1 MMYYPKSQI
10 KTSLTTQG
18 GEFVILKTGKNYK
31 GFYWKNSRGQFY
43 TGKTPQDSPTEQLA
57 VINKTD
63 LVLGKDQYE
72 VIPDSYY
79 IEDINFPTSIR
90 NSRRGDAPDN
100 PIQYTPYNIKEDFT
114 RYFASKTN
122 EIRFIEISK
131 NEYDKLRER
140 NPKINWT
147 LYKPIKIS
155 WRTKGKRDEV
165 YLENKTN
172 VLKQNIPGF
181 ELFFKGKYDKFWHS
195 E

>member
-43 TGKTPQDSPTEQLA
+43 TGQSPQDSPTEQLS

-72 VIPDSYY
+72 VMPDSYY
-79 IEDINFPTSIR
+79 IEDINFPSSIR

-100 PIQYTPYNIKEDFT
+100 PIPFTPYNIKGNFT

-122 EIRFIEISK
+122 EIIFIEISK
-131 NEYDKLRER
+131 NEYDKLKER

-147 LYKPIKIS
+147 LYKPIKIE
-155 WRTKGKRDEV
+155 WVVEGTREEV
-165 YLENKTN
+165 YLKNKTS
-172 VLKQNIPGF
+172 VLQAGILGF
-181 ELFFKGKYDKFWHS
+181 EQYFRENYDKFWS
-195 E
+195 S